1 MALVQPFALVNST
14 NVKWTSTQEKS
25 INRDYPFTNLHLESP
40 EQYVVRTYLQFLWLP
55 ESIMPLTL
63 LVPSLRRVQ
72 EPPSSS
78 PGSEHPLHAMLEPL
92 LLSTRTSS
100 TKYHT
105 ELPQILANSGGEGE
119 IEETTMW
126 YALNY
131 EKVGAG
137 EEEGERKGENGVQGG
152 NSEDSI
158 MMEEKWKNA
167 WLERLER
174 REVQIQILL
183 YLLKLSLPGPCRP
196 LPPVTIPPLETGND
210 SKLAKSS
217 KRRKE
222 KPITVTP
229 SPAERLESFMD
240 KLSTWQLISRMD
252 DTQGVLG
259 TFPRERDWMQ
269 AFCEDVVE
277 AQFKVALPDMCKI
290 LRSKL
295 FPRSPF
301 ADDDE
306 SEADASDLS
315 SSPVPSSKPLTSKPS
330 KKEKKRE
337 RSKQDRNGS
346 VSVSSTAAGLGLRAR
361 SRSLSVSLAQ
371 DASTRRSNS
380 STSTTLKRALS
391 REVSMSRTFKPRP
404 AAPLKGP
411 EDPKMVHSQP
421 QDPSH
426 RLAPDARKRE
436 RNMQGVTLVAA
447 TPTKLGLSKRRRSV
461 GAGERRTRSPSP
473 ILNMDTDNRDMDPF
487 EARDE
492 EIWLPD
498 SSPNLVLLQPHEHSS
513 SSSSC
518 LSIFNN
524 QNDDDSDMEIQTPV
538 KKRVRL

>member
-1 MALVQPFALVNST
+1 MALVRPFVLVNSA
-14 NVKWTSTQEKS
+14 NVKWTETQEKS
-25 INRDYPFTNLHLESP
+25 INRDYPFTNLHLEST

-63 LVPSLRRVQ
+63 LVPSLMRVQ
-72 EPPSSS
+72 EPPSSP

-92 LLSTRTSS
+92 LLSTRSSS

-131 EKVGAG
+131 EKVATAEG
-137 EEEGERKGENGVQGG
+137 EGERMEGSSVQGG

-158 MMEEKWKNA
+158 MMEEKWRNT

-196 LPPVTIPPLETGND
+196 LPPVTIPPLGTGKD
-210 SKLAKSS
+210 EKLAKSA

-222 KPITVTP
+222 KPITVIPT
-229 SPAERLESFMD
+229 PAERVESFMD

-252 DTQGVLG
+252 DAHGVHG
-259 TFPRERDWMQ
+259 TLPRGRDWMQ

-277 AQFKVALPDMCKI
+277 PQFNAMLPDMCKI

-295 FPRSPF
+295 FPPSPF
-301 ADDDE
+301 ADDDGNE
-306 SEADASDLS
+306 TDIASDLS
-315 SSPVPSSKPLTSKPS
+315 SSPVPSSKPFKTKPLG
-330 KKEKKRE
+330 KKKQKEH
-337 RSKQDRNGS
+337 SKQDQHGS
-346 VSVSSTAAGLGLRAR
+346 TSVSSCVAGSALRAR

-380 STSTTLKRALS
+380 GTSTTLKRALS

-404 AAPLKGP
+404 AVALKGS
-411 EDPKMVHSQP
+411 EDPKVVHSQP
-421 QDPSH
+421 PDPSH
-426 RLAPDARKRE
+426 RLAPDARKRQ

-447 TPTKLGLSKRRRSV
+447 TPTKIGSSKRRRSV
-461 GAGERRTRSPSP
+461 GAGQRRTSSPP
-473 ILNMDTDNRDMDPF
+473 IFSMEPNNRDMDPF
-487 EARDE
+487 EAQDE

-498 SSPNLVLLQPHEHSS
+498 NSPYSLLQPHQHSS

-518 LSIFNN
+518 LDSLNN
-524 QNDDDSDMEIQTPV
+524 QNDDSSDIEMQTPV
-538 KKRVRL
+538 KKRTRL